1 MVALLCGGFKVIC
14 AVVLIVVRTV
24 LIKQNTRE
32 TVLGI
37 LVAKLRLLPQVVIFL
52 FCPSVR
58 FGQFVIGQIAF
69 LPFIFE
75 ERCYLIRRQITVLKI
90 AEPPTVDAI
99 AVMIHR
105 FIFESKLVNSSMR
118 VFSFHT
124 RSEINFSRIL
134 PSCSSSSLF

>member
-14 AVVLIVVRTV
+14 AVIFVKVRTV
-24 LIKQNTRE
+24 LVKQNAGE
-32 TVLGI
+32 AVPGI

-58 FGQFVIGQIAF
+58 FGRLIIKA
-69 LPFIFE
+69 LISRLFIPE
-75 ERCYLIRRQITVLKI
+75 ECSYLIKRQITVLKI
-90 AEPPTVDAI
+90 AEPPIVDAI

-105 FIFESKLVNSSMR
+105 FIPVSRSLNSLMRLV
-118 VFSFHT
+118 SFKS
-124 RSEINFSRIL
+124 RPEINCSRIL

>member
-1 MVALLCGGFKVIC
+1 MVALLCGRFEIT
-14 AVVLIVVRTV
+14 RTV
-24 LIKQNTRE
+24 VFVKIRTVFVKQNAGE

-37 LVAKLRLLPQVVIFL
+37 LVAKLRLLPQIIVFSLCQIFR
-52 FCPSVR
+52 FCR
-58 FGQFVIGQIAF
+58 FIVGQVGF
-69 LPFIFE
+69 LPFIPE
-75 ERCYLIRRQITVLKI
+75 KASYLIRRQITVLKI
-90 AEPPTVDAI
+90 AEPPMVDAI

-105 FIFESKLVNSSMR
+105 FIFESKLVNSSIR

>member
-69 LPFIFE
+69 LPFIPE
-75 ERCYLIRRQITVLKI
+75 KASYLIRRQITVLKI
-90 AEPPTVDAI
+90 AEPPMVDAI

-105 FIFESKLVNSSMR
+105 FIPVSRSLNSLMRLV
-118 VFSFHT
+118 SFKS
-124 RSEINFSRIL
+124 RPEINCSRIL